1 MCCDNRE
8 QLLDQLNPTFLFT
21 WKGTRLKD
29 EARYHS
35 HDFIEMAFILSGH
48 GKYKIA
54 DRLYDVSEGDIIIL
68 NPGQKHQ
75 ALCTD
80 PANPTMEFFVG
91 LCDVRFPDFPEN
103 YLPLHLKDLTSD
115 PATQSP
121 ILHTSGELRQ
131 KLFKICTA
139 MSVEND
145 VCRSGRYIMLKSY
158 LMQMLILLLREQS
171 EPVKINTGCS
181 FESTS
186 KKYVVD
192 QIVNYFED
200 HYSEKIS
207 LDQIAENMYLS
218 PFYISRI
225 FKSETGDTPIRHLI
239 NIRLEKQKNCW
250 KTALTAASRKL
261 QPKSAM
267 MMSIIS
273 ASCLKNDSECR
284 RQRSVNYYDSFK
296 NFSRNLS
303 SLRIPVPCHS
313 GIFY

>member
-1 MCCDNRE
+1 MTPMKWFFSFLKKYRGLMIIGI
-8 QLLDQLNPTFLFT
+8 LLTTAVSVLSVVNP
-21 WKGTRLKD
+21 
-29 EARYHS
+29 Y
-35 HDFIEMAFILSGH
+35 ISGQ
-48 GKYKIA
+48 IV
-54 DRLYDVSEGDIIIL
+54 D
-68 NPGQKHQ
+68 Q

-80 PANPTMEFFVG
+80 PSNPATEFFVG
-91 LCDVRFPDFPEN
+91 LCDVRFGDFPEN

-158 LMQMLILLLREQS
+158 QMQMLILLLREQS

-200 HYSEKIS
+200 HYSVYKNIIYVH
-207 LDQIAENMYLS
+207 LPPA
-218 PFYISRI
+218 
-225 FKSETGDTPIRHLI
+225 SELLHFHKAFL
-239 NIRLEKQKNCW
+239 
-250 KTALTAASRKL
+250 
-261 QPKSAM
+261 
-267 MMSIIS
+267 
-273 ASCLKNDSECR
+273 
-284 RQRSVNYYDSFK
+284 
-296 NFSRNLS
+296 
-303 SLRIPVPCHS
+303 H
-313 GIFY
+313 